1 MKLDSLPF
9 VYQQIFRES
18 KGNNELQRSSFVKKK
33 KSSDTCFAKQKSEV
47 KNKTADRKSFIFLG
61 FNANKESLND
71 WDCCFFI

>member
-1 MKLDSLPF
+1 MMKLDSLPF

-18 KGNNELQRSSFVKKK
+18 KRNNELQRSSFKK
-33 KSSDTCFAKQKSEV
+33 KSSDTCFAKQESEV

-61 FNANKESLND
+61 FNANKESLTD